1 MIMLIMI
8 AICKDIDSVLGT
20 CALESKVI
28 NCQLEKPTFGEENHS
43 VTCECYGDHSNVTL
57 GKNEPI
63 FCKLR
68 PELTEKITIVKFKS
82 CKFWTIEKVFLDPGF
97 NNIKEVNFQGYL

>member
-1 MIMLIMI
+1 MKTQFVFLIYQI
-8 AICKDIDSVLGT
+8 FAIYANPNCP
-20 CALESKVI
+20 ESKVI
-28 NCQLEKPTFGEENHS
+28 NCQREKPTFGDENHS

-63 FCKLR
+63 FCKLH
-68 PELTEKITIVKFKS
+68 PLLTKKITNVKFKS

-97 NNIKEVNFQGYL
+97 KNIKEVNFQGYL